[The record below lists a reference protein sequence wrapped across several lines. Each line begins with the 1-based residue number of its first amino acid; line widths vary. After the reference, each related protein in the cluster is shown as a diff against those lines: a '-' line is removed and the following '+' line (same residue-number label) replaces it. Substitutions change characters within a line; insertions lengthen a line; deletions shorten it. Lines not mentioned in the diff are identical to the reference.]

1 LLSDFNESL
10 KRIDMAGKPTNMSQI
25 KQLLMLQEQG
35 KGIKTIA
42 RAIGISKN
50 TVKGYLQK
58 LDALSSKRDKPF
70 TIQQLIHL
78 PEPELE
84 AIFHAG
90 NPAYKDDRYTHL
102 KGLISYYRSE
112 LKEIGVTKKLLWQE
126 YKAANTDGYSYAQ
139 FCFHLQQMLIAS
151 KPSMVLH
158 HKAGDKL
165 FIDFAGKKLSYI
177 NRHTGEVIDCEVFVA
192 CLPFSDY
199 SFAMAVPSQSSADF
213 IYGLTCC
220 LQSLGGVSQAIVSDN
235 LKAAVTRASPYE
247 PDINRILTDFANH
260 YGTTIIPARAYK
272 PKDKALVENQVS
284 LIYTRVYARLRN
296 IQFFDIDSL
305 NEAIAPMVKEHNQTR
320 MQQKPYSREERF
332 LAEELPL
339 LIKLPQEKFEVKSYR
354 ELKVAPNNHIYL
366 TIDKHYYSVPFSLIG
381 CKVKIIFTR
390 TMVYIYHDGKQVA
403 VHIRNYQQGTYTSH
417 EDHLCSHHQHFLNR
431 SPQYYTS
438 IAANR
443 SKTLLSLFEFI
454 FTQNKYPEQLYNT
467 CDGLLS
473 LYKKT
478 DTGAFE
484 KACQL
489 AIDHQHPTYTFIKNI
504 LTNKMTAMVPQPTDD
519 KPLPQHNNL
528 RGKQYYQQTLDFNNQ

>member
-50 TVKGYLQK
+50 TVRGYLQK
-58 LDALSSKRDKPF
+58 LDALSSKRDKPL

-102 KGLISYYRSE
+102 KGRISYYISE
-112 LKEIGVTKKLLWQE
+112 LKKIGVTKKLLWQE

-177 NRHTGEVIDCEVFVA
+177 NRHTGEVIECEVFVA

-199 SFAMAVPSQSSADF
+199 SFVMAVPSQSSVDF

-220 LQSLGGVSQAIVSDN
+220 LQSLGGVPQAIVSDN

-260 YGTTIIPARAYK
+260 YGTTILPARAYK

-305 NEAIAPMVKEHNQTR
+305 NEAIALMVKEHNQTR

-417 EDHLCSHHQHFLNR
+417 KDHLCSHHQHFLNR

-443 SKTLLSLFEFI
+443 SKTLLSLFELI
-454 FTQNKYPEQLYNT
+454 LTQNKYPEQLYNT

-504 LTNKMTAMVPQPTDD
+504 LTNKMTAMVPQLTDD

>member
-1 LLSDFNESL
+1 
-10 KRIDMAGKPTNMSQI
+10 MAGKTTNMSQI

-42 RAIGISKN
+42 RTIGISKN

-58 LDALSSKRDKPF
+58 LDALSSKRDNPL
-70 TIQQLIHL
+70 TVQQLIHL

-90 NPAYKDDRYTHL
+90 NPAYKDDRYTL
-102 KGLISYYRSE
+102 VKDKIAYYRSE
-112 LKEIGVTKKLLWQE
+112 LNRIGVTKKLLWQE
-126 YKAANTDGYSYAQ
+126 YKAVNSNGYSYAQ

-177 NRHTGEVIDCEVFVA
+177 NRDTGNLIECEVFVG
-192 CLPFSDY
+192 CLPFSDF
-199 SFAMAVPSQSSADF
+199 SFAMAVPSQTSADF

-220 LQSLGGVSQAIVSDN
+220 LQGLGGVPQAIVSDN
-235 LKAAVTRASPYE
+235 LKAAVIRASPYE

-260 YGTTIIPARAYK
+260 YGTTILPARAYK

-296 IQFFDIDSL
+296 QQFFDIQSL
-305 NEAIAPMVKEHNQTR
+305 NEAIALMVKEHNQTR

-339 LIKLPQEKFEVKSYR
+339 LIKLPQEKFEIKSYR
-354 ELKVAPNNHIYL
+354 ELKVAPNNHVYL
-366 TIDKHYYSVPFSLIG
+366 TIDKHYYSVPYTLIG
-381 CKVKIIFTR
+381 YKVKIIFTR
-390 TMVYIYHDGKQVA
+390 TMVYIFHDGKQVA
-403 VHIRNYQQGTYTSH
+403 VHIRNYQQGTYTSNK
-417 EDHLCSHHQHFLNR
+417 DHLCSHHQHFLNR

-443 SKTLLSLFEFI
+443 SKTLLSLFELI

-478 DTGAFE
+478 DTGAFD

-489 AIDHQHPTYTFIKNI
+489 AIDHRHPTYTFIKNI
-504 LTNKMTAMVPQPTDD
+504 LTNKMTAMAPQPTDD

-528 RGKQYYQQTLDFNNQ
+528 RGKQYYQQTLAFNNQ

>member
-1 LLSDFNESL
+1 
-10 KRIDMAGKPTNMSQI
+10 MAGKTTNMSQI

-42 RAIGISKN
+42 RAIGVSKN

-102 KGLISYYRSE
+102 KGRISYYKEE

-126 YKAANTDGYSYAQ
+126 YKATNTDGYSYAQ
-139 FCFHLQQMLIAS
+139 FCFHLQQMLVAS

-177 NRHTGEVIDCEVFVA
+177 NRHTGEVMECDVFVA

-199 SFAMAVPSQSSADF
+199 SFAMAVSGQTSADF
-213 IYGLTCC
+213 IYALTCC
-220 LQSLGGVSQAIVSDN
+220 LHSLGGVPQAIVSDN

-260 YGTTIIPARAYK
+260 YGTTILPARAYK
-272 PKDKALVENQVS
+272 PKDKALVENQVN

-296 IQFFDIDSL
+296 RQFFDIESL
-305 NEAIAPMVKEHNQTR
+305 NEAIAVMVKEHNQTR

-339 LIKLPQEKFEVKSYR
+339 LIELPQEKFEIKSYR

-366 TIDKHYYSVPFSLIG
+366 TIDKHYYSVPYTLIG
-381 CKVKIIFTR
+381 CKVKVIFTR

-403 VHIRNYQQGTYTSH
+403 VHIRNYQNGTYTSH
-417 EDHLCSHHQHFLNR
+417 KEHLCSEHQHFLNR

-443 SKTLLSLFEFI
+443 SKILHALFELI
-454 FTQNKYPEQLYNT
+454 FSQNKYPEQLYNT
-467 CDGLLS
+467 CDGLLG
-473 LYKKT
+473 LHKKT
-478 DTGAFE
+478 DTGSFE

-489 AIDHQHPTYTFIKNI
+489 AIDHQNPTYTFIKNI
-504 LTNKMTAMVPQPTDD
+504 LINKMTNIAAQSTDD

>member
-1 LLSDFNESL
+1 
-10 KRIDMAGKPTNMSQI
+10 MAGKTTNMSQI
-25 KQLLMLQEQG
+25 KQLLILHEQG
-35 KGIKTIA
+35 KGIKVIA
-42 RAIGISKN
+42 RTLGISKN
-50 TVKGYLQK
+50 TVKAYCQK
-58 LDALSSKRDKPF
+58 LDVLSSRRVNPL
-70 TIQQLIHL
+70 TVLQLTQL
-78 PEPELE
+78 TEPELE

-90 NPAYKDDRYTHL
+90 NPAYKDDRYTFI
-102 KGLISYYRSE
+102 KNKIAYYRRE
-112 LKEIGVTKKLLWQE
+112 LERTGVTKKLLWQE
-126 YKAANTDGYSYAQ
+126 YKETNPDGYSYAQ

-165 FIDFAGKKLSYI
+165 FIDFAGKKLSYT
-177 NRHTGEVIDCEVFVA
+177 NRDTGELIECEVFVA

-220 LQSLGGVSQAIVSDN
+220 LQSLGGAPQAIVSDN
-235 LKAAVTRASPYE
+235 LKAAVIKANRYE
-247 PDINRILTDFANH
+247 PDINRILADFANH
-260 YGTTIIPARAYK
+260 YGTTVLPARAYK

-296 IQFFDIDSL
+296 QQFFDINTL
-305 NEAIAPMVKEHNQTR
+305 NDTIAVMVKDHNQTR

-332 LAEELPL
+332 IAEELPM

-366 TIDKHYYSVPFSLIG
+366 TIDKHYYSVPLTLIG
-381 CKVKIIFTR
+381 CKVKVIFTR

-403 VHIRNYQQGTYTSH
+403 VHIRNYQNGTYTSI
-417 EDHLCSHHQHFLNR
+417 ENHLCSTHQHCLNR

-438 IAANR
+438 IAAKR
-443 SKTLLSLFEFI
+443 CKTLHSLFELI
-454 FTQNKYPEQLYNT
+454 FSQNRYPEQLYNT

-473 LYKKT
+473 LHRKS
-478 DTGAFE
+478 DTLAFE

-489 AIDHQHPTYTFIKNI
+489 AIDHRQTTYTFIKNI
-504 LTNKMTAMVPQPTDD
+504 LANKMTSITQEPTDD

>member
-1 LLSDFNESL
+1 
-10 KRIDMAGKPTNMSQI
+10 MAGKPTNMSQI
-25 KQLLMLQEQG
+25 KQLLILQEQG

-42 RAIGISKN
+42 RSLGISKN
-50 TVKGYLQK
+50 TVKAYCQK
-58 LDALSSKRDKPF
+58 LDSLSSRRVNPL
-70 TIQQLIHL
+70 TVQQLILL

-90 NPAYKDDRYTHL
+90 NPAYKDDRYTL
-102 KGLISYYRSE
+102 VKDKIAYYRSE
-112 LKEIGVTKKLLWQE
+112 LERIGVTKKLLWQE

-151 KPSMVLH
+151 RPSMVLH

-165 FIDFAGKKLSYI
+165 FIDFAGKKLSYTD
-177 NRHTGEVIDCEVFVA
+177 RDTGELIECEVFVG
-192 CLPFSDY
+192 CLPFSDH

-220 LQSLGGVSQAIVSDN
+220 LQSLGGAPQAIVSDN
-235 LKAAVTRASPYE
+235 LKAAVTRASRFE
-247 PDINRILTDFANH
+247 PDINRILADFANH
-260 YGTTIIPARAYK
+260 YGTTVLPARAYK

-296 IQFFDIDSL
+296 QQFFDIHSL
-305 NEAIAPMVKEHNQTR
+305 NEAITLMVKEHNQTR

-366 TIDKHYYSVPFSLIG
+366 TIDKHYYSVPYTLIG
-381 CKVKIIFTR
+381 CKVKVIFTR

-403 VHIRNYQQGTYTSH
+403 VHIRNYQNGTYTSH
-417 EDHLCSHHQHFLNR
+417 KEHLCSEHQHFLNR

-438 IAANR
+438 IAAKR
-443 SKTLLSLFEFI
+443 SNTLLTLFELI
-454 FTQNKYPEQLYNT
+454 FNQNKYPEQLYNT
-467 CDGLLS
+467 CDGLLNLNRKS
-473 LYKKT
+473 
-478 DTGAFE
+478 DTEAFE
-484 KACQL
+484 RACQL
-489 AIDHQHPTYTFIKNI
+489 AIDHQQTNYTFIKNI
-504 LTNKMTAMVPQPTDD
+504 LANKMTAMPQDLTDD
-519 KPLPQHNNL
+519 RPLPQHNNL

>member
-1 LLSDFNESL
+1 
-10 KRIDMAGKPTNMSQI
+10 MAGKPTNMSQI
-25 KQLLMLQEQG
+25 KQLLILQEQG

-42 RAIGISKN
+42 RSLGISKN
-50 TVKGYLQK
+50 TVKAYCQK
-58 LDALSSKRDKPF
+58 LDALSSRRVNPL
-70 TIQQLIHL
+70 TVQQLIQM

-90 NPAYKDDRYTHL
+90 NPAYKDDRYTL
-102 KGLISYYRSE
+102 VKDKIAYYRRE
-112 LKEIGVTKKLLWQE
+112 LERIGVTKKLLWQE
-126 YKAANTDGYSYAQ
+126 YKEGNSDGYSYAQ

-177 NRHTGEVIDCEVFVA
+177 NRDTGEIIECEVFVA

-213 IYGLTCC
+213 IFGLTCC
-220 LQSLGGVSQAIVSDN
+220 LQSLGGVPQTIVSDN
-235 LKAAVTRASPYE
+235 LKAAVIKANRYE
-247 PDINRILTDFANH
+247 PDINRILADLANH
-260 YGTTIIPARAYK
+260 YGTTVLPARAYK

-296 IQFFDIDSL
+296 RQFFDINTL
-305 NEAIAPMVKEHNQTR
+305 NEAIAVMVKEHNQTR

-339 LIKLPQEKFEVKSYR
+339 LIKLPLEKFEVKSYR

-366 TIDKHYYSVPFSLIG
+366 TIDKHYYSVPYTLIG
-381 CKVKIIFTR
+381 CKVKVIFTR

-403 VHIRNYQQGTYTSH
+403 VHIRNYQNGTYTSH
-417 EDHLCSHHQHFLNR
+417 KEHLCSEHQHYLNR

-443 SKTLLSLFEFI
+443 SRTLYSLFELI
-454 FTQNKYPEQLYNT
+454 FSQNKYPEQLYNT
-467 CDGLLS
+467 CDGLLRLNRKS
-473 LYKKT
+473 
-478 DTGAFE
+478 DTVAFD

-489 AIDHQHPTYTFIKNI
+489 AIDHQQTNYTFIKNI
-504 LTNKMTAMVPQPTDD
+504 LANKMTSMPQDITVDR
-519 KPLPQHNNL
+519 PLPQHNNL